1 LTTKAILAHDSKMRR
16 RSRAIRYGVIQATV
30 ALTVLMTGQALA
42 DDAGTKAAGS
52 SRQVVATTPSPRDR
66 LAPDPVTF
74 NAVRCLGFSIEGP
87 IDRDRLTRDDSDK
100 SLDYLMNF

>member
-1 LTTKAILAHDSKMRR
+1 MRR
-16 RSRAIRYGVIQATV
+16 GSRAIRYGVIQAAV

-42 DDAGTKAAGS
+42 DDAGTKAAGT

-74 NAVRCLGFSIEGP
+74 NAVLCTRGFDISCP
-87 IDRDRLTRDDSDK
+87 PARDRLAPDPDPFGYGLGT
-100 SLDYLMNF
+100 LVCF